1 MEKIQISNG
10 NIYSII
16 SGGISATDSNI
27 VVSITA
33 NETVEELEKFFS
45 DNEKLSLISSDGE
58 VIRVFNGFSRLVS
71 IAKNKDVA
79 IETTVENNE
88 ESTKTADVIV
98 ITLEKV
104 SDMEK
109 RLTQIEQALLE
120 IPEMLMGL
128 TANDNSLLNEEKNTE
143 ETEDY
148 KDEKN

>member
-27 VVSITA
+27 VVSITTD
-33 NETVEELEKFFS
+33 ETVEELEKFFS

-71 IAKNKDVA
+71 ISKNKDVV
-79 IETTVENNE
+79 IETIIENGE
-88 ESTKTADVIV
+88 ESAKTADVIV

-109 RLTQIEQALLE
+109 RISQLEQALLE
-120 IPEMLMGL
+120 MPEMLMGL
-128 TANDNSLLNEEKNTE
+128 MANDDSLEES
-143 ETEDY
+143 TEDAEMEDY
-148 KDEKN
+148 EDGEN